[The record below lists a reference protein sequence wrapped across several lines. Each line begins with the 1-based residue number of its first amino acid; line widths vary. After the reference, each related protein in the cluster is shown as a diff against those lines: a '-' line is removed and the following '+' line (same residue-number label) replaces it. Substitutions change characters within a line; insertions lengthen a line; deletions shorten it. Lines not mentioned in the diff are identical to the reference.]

1 MLRVVIADD
10 DYMVT
15 EILNDSIPWHD
26 LGMQVVGIAEH
37 GKKAL
42 DLCLELRPDI
52 LVTDIQMPFC
62 NGLEVAIQLM
72 EHDIPT
78 KIVLISGVQDFN
90 YARLAL
96 NVKAAGYIL
105 KPIQLTE
112 VISVLKKARDTVEME
127 FQREQ
132 VIERLTLQLSE
143 NMSLMRDRFLTNLV
157 LDGMDNNDELQDRLV
172 YFNLPF
178 KATQDI
184 TVAVAKIDEYEH
196 RVRREG
202 VERVHFLNFSIK
214 NIIGQTLNNFQAGI
228 CFATK
233 DNEFVIMLNEEYC
246 YEDKMNQIFEGIE
259 QLLIDFEGI
268 SLSIGIGNC
277 VSVRT
282 ANLSYRCACNAVSY
296 KFYTGNNSI
305 IHIND
310 IIESNAIDKIRD
322 IKNNARLNELQK
334 LLLIEMKLGESEKVI
349 NMFEQFY
356 SLLSKINQFSQEY
369 IRGRFLELVIDAH
382 REICETEDDV
392 EEINI
397 NYMVALQS
405 IMRVESISEIKLH
418 ASRMLICITD
428 YYSAKYN
435 KKHNALVERIKRYV
449 NQHYKDNISLTE
461 IAGEVFMSPTY
472 ICAVFKRE
480 TGKTINEYMIEMK
493 MNEAKKMLESTK
505 VKIMDISEDLGYENS
520 QYFSYSFKK
529 YTGETPQQ
537 YRNRLTQK
545 V

>member
-1 MLRVVIADD
+1 MLTVVLADD
-10 DYMVT
+10 DCLVT
-15 EILNDSIPWHD
+15 EILNDTIPWHD
-26 LGMQVVGIAEH
+26 IGMQVVGIADH
-37 GKKAL
+37 GRKAL

-62 NGLEVAIQLM
+62 NGLEVAMELM

-90 YARLAL
+90 YARMAL

-105 KPIQLTE
+105 KPIQLKE
-112 VISVLKKARDTVEME
+112 VTSVLKKVRDTIEME

-132 VIERLTLQLSE
+132 VVQRLTLQLSE
-143 NMSLMRDRFLTNLV
+143 NMSLMRDKFLTNLV
-157 LDGMDNNDELQDRLV
+157 LDGMESNDELQDRLV

-178 KATQDI
+178 DIARDI

-196 RVRREG
+196 RIRREG
-202 VERVHFLNFSIK
+202 VERVQFFNFSIK
-214 NIIGQTLNNFQAGI
+214 NIIEQTLNNFQAGI
-228 CFATK
+228 CFSTK
-233 DNEFVIMLNEEYC
+233 DNEFVLIFGEEYG
-246 YEDKMNQIFEGIE
+246 YEDKMTLIFEGIE
-259 QLLIDFEGI
+259 QLLSDFEGI
-268 SLSIGIGNC
+268 SLSIGVGNC
-277 VSVRT
+277 VSVKT

-310 IIESNAIDKIRD
+310 IIDSNTIDKMSD
-322 IKNNARLNELQK
+322 LNHNARLNELQR
-334 LLLIEMKLGESEKVI
+334 LLLVEIKLGESPKV
-349 NMFEQFY
+349 MKLFEEYY
-356 SLLSKINQFSQEY
+356 SMLSRVNQFSQEY

-382 REICETEDDV
+382 REICETEDEV
-392 EEINI
+392 EEVNV
-397 NYMVALQS
+397 NYMISLQS
-405 IMRVESISEIKLH
+405 IMRRESISEIKPY
-418 ASRMLICITD
+418 ASKMLICIAD

-435 KKHNALVERIKRYV
+435 KKHNNLVERIKRYV
-449 NQHYKDNISLTE
+449 NQNFKENISLTE

-480 TGKTINEYMIEMK
+480 TGQTINEYVIEMK
-493 MNEAKKMLESTK
+493 MNDAKKLLASTK
-505 VKIMDISEDLGYENS
+505 MKIMDISEDLGYENS

-529 YTGETPQQ
+529 YLGETPQQ
-537 YRNRLTQK
+537 YRNRFSQK